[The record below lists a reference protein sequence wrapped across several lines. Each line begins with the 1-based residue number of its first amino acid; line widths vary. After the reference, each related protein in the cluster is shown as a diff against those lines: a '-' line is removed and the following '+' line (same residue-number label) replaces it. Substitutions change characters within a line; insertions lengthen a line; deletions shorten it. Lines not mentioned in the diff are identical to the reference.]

1 LRSENAKLVS
11 KIATEER
18 VQLNK
23 QEEKALVADLSDD
36 MVGLGPL
43 EPFLEDGDI
52 TIILANEPL
61 DIYVERKGKL
71 ERPTHA
77 FAIFST

>member
-1 LRSENAKLVS
+1 
-11 KIATEER
+11 R

-43 EPFLEDGDI
+43 EPYVAQYVQKFYFILAGSAFEWRY
-52 TIILANEPL
+52 THHLIILTL
-61 DIYVERKGKL
+61 WD
-71 ERPTHA
+71 
-77 FAIFST
+77 